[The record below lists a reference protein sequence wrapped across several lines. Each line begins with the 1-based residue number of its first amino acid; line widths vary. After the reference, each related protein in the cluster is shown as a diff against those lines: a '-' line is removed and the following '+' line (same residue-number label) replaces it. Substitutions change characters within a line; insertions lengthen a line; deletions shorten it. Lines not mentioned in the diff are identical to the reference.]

1 MTERRVSLLRG
12 INVGGH
18 NVISMAR
25 LRALYATLGCGD
37 VETYLQSGNVVF
49 RRDRDAA
56 GVGRRVE
63 RAIKRELGLD
73 VRVIDRTNAEL
84 ERIVDGDVFPGTDPS
99 RRIVMFLAGPPGRE
113 IARELEH
120 VRLGADEAML
130 VGLEMHLHCPDG
142 LGTSRLPG
150 LISERRLGVVA
161 TARNWRTVT
170 RLAEMSGGRTTRTTP
185 GDRTS
190 R

>member
-1 MTERRVSLLRG
+1 MLRG

-18 NVISMAR
+18 NLISMAR
-25 LRALYATLGCGD
+25 LRALYATLGCAD

-73 VRVIDRTNAEL
+73 VRVIDRTHAEL
-84 ERIVDGDVFPGTDPS
+84 VTIVDGDVFPGADPS
-99 RRIVMFLAGPPGRE
+99 RRIVMFLAGQPGRE
-113 IARELEH
+113 ISRELGH
-120 VRLGADEAML
+120 VRLGVDEAML
-130 VGLEMHLHCPDG
+130 VGLEMHLLCPDG
-142 LGTSRLPG
+142 LGASKLPG
-150 LISERRLGVVA
+150 LLSERRLGVVA

-170 RLAEMSGGRTTRTTP
+170 RLAEMSG
-185 GDRTS
+185 DRPLGSPPADGTG
-190 R
+190 